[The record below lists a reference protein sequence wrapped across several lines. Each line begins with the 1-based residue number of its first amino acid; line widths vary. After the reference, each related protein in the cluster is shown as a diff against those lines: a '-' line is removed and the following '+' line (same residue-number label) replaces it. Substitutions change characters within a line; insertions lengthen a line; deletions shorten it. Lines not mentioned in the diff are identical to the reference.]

1 MSGNLPR
8 RWVLGG
14 GVALATGPGHVRAQP
29 AGATWPTQPLKLVVP
44 YAPGGTTD
52 LVARLLAQGLGER
65 LGQPIIIENRPG
77 AGATLGSQVVAE
89 ARPDGYTLV
98 MSNIA
103 SHGISPA
110 LYPGLR
116 YDAVRDFAH
125 VALVISNPSVFVANK
140 DFAPRDLG
148 AVAALA
154 KAQPRGVAIAS
165 SGAGS
170 TNHLLIVQFAQAT
183 GANINHVPYRGAGP
197 AMTDVIAGVVPLM
210 SDSLPSAAG
219 HIRAG
224 TVRGLAMASATR
236 HPAFPDVPTF
246 REQGVDL
253 VSNSWFG
260 LSAPAGTPP
269 AIVDRLSRETRAVL
283 ASAETRARFA
293 ELGGTP
299 GDLDAAGYTSFIAT
313 EVARW
318 LPVVRASGATLD

>member
-1 MSGNLPR
+1 MSGHPQR
-8 RWVLGG
+8 RKVLGG
-14 GVALATGPGHVRAQP
+14 VVALATAPVLARAQR
-29 AGATWPTQPLKLVVP
+29 GAEGFPSQPIRLVVP

-65 LGQPIIIENRPG
+65 LGQSIVIENRPG
-77 AGATLGSQVVAE
+77 AGATLGSQAVAE

-125 VALVISNPSVFVANK
+125 IALVISNPSVFVANK
-140 DFAPRDLG
+140 DFAPADLKQ
-148 AVAALA
+148 AVAWS
-154 KAQPRGVAIAS
+154 KAQPRGLAIAT

-170 TNHLLIVQFAQAT
+170 TNHLLVVQFGQST
-183 GANINHVPYRGAGP
+183 GANVNHVPYRGAGP
-197 AMTDVIAGVVPLM
+197 AMTDVIAGVVPM
-210 SDSLPSAAG
+210 MADSLPSAAA

-224 TVRGLAMASATR
+224 SVRALGMASAAR
-236 HPAFPDVPTF
+236 HPAFPDVATF

-253 VSNSWFG
+253 ASNSWFG
-260 LSAPAGTPP
+260 LSAPAGTPA
-269 AIVDRLSRETRAVL
+269 AIIQRLSDETLAVLGTPETR
-283 ASAETRARFA
+283 RRFA

-299 GDLDAAGYTSFIAT
+299 GEMDPAAYTAFVAA
-313 EVARW
+313 EVMRW
-318 LPVVRASGATLD
+318 LPVVRASGATVD